1 MERWETMYFDGRRA
15 GFLLRSVQDGVLT
28 TRTAFGGIRAG
39 EHGAGP
45 AERFLSESTITLS
58 ASGRARGW
66 RSFTFQDSSVTQRVA
81 VDRER
86 AGLEPDALPSYAE
99 WLLLQEMA
107 EKSLSEQRYVRLE
120 ELHAFTGGWTPTDT
134 RMWRLGTE
142 PIQRPDGQA
151 LVADRVEVQAQGL
164 VLSTHW
170 MDAGQVVM
178 SDWGGPAVS
187 VPVGSLA
194 EALEGMD
201 DNMTAFAL
209 RGFGF

>member
-15 GFLLRSVQDGVLT
+15 GFLLRSLQDGVLT
-28 TRTAFGGIRAG
+28 TRTAFGGARAD

-45 AERFLSESTITLS
+45 AERFLSESAITL
-58 ASGRARGW
+58 ADSGSVRGW
-66 RSFTFQDSSVTQRVA
+66 RTFTFQDSSVTQRVT

-86 AGLEPDALPSYAE
+86 AGLAPDALPSYAE
-99 WLLLQEMA
+99 WHLLQAMA
-107 EKSLSEQRYVRLE
+107 EKSLAEQEYVRLE
-120 ELHAFTGGWTPTDT
+120 ESHAFTGGWTPTPT
-134 RMWRLGTE
+134 RIRRLGAE
-142 PIQRPDGQA
+142 LIKRPDGQE
-151 LVADRVEVQAQGL
+151 LVADRVEVQVQGL
-164 VLSTHW
+164 VISTHW
-170 MDAGQVVM
+170 MDASQVVM

-194 EALEGMD
+194 EALDGMD